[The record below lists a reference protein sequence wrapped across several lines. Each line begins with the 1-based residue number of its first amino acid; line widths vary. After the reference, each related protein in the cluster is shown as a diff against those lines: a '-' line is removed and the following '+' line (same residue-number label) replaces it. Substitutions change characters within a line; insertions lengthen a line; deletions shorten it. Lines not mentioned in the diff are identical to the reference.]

1 MMIKA
6 ACRVFLFAIALV
18 LPGLAAA
25 EDAPSSLT
33 APDQQAIR
41 AVIAAQLDA
50 FRHDDGA
57 TAFGFA
63 SPAIQQ
69 KFGDPGNF
77 MAMVKTG
84 YPQVYRP
91 KSVEFEDLS
100 VEDVGPVQ
108 NVRVVGPDGI
118 PVLMIYLMQK
128 QPDGSW
134 RINGV
139 YMTQA
144 PDQSV

>member
-1 MMIKA
+1 MRA
-6 ACRVFLFAIALV
+6 RF
-18 LPGLAAA
+18 LAALA
-25 EDAPSSLT
+25 ALALGGLFSVPALAGDSALAPADAT
-33 APDQQAIR
+33 AIR
-41 AVIAAQLDA
+41 QVIEDQIDA
-50 FRHDDGA
+50 FRHDDGV

-69 KFGDPGNF
+69 KFQNPNNF
-77 MAMVKTG
+77 MAMVRSG

-91 KSVEFEDLS
+91 RTVEFEELS
-100 VEDVGPVQ
+100 VEEMGPAQ
-108 NVRVVGPDGI
+108 NVLVVGPDGI

-139 YMTQA
+139 YMTRM
-144 PDQSV
+144 PDLSA

>member
-1 MMIKA
+1 M
-6 ACRVFLFAIALV
+6 RVLLTALV
-18 LPGLAAA
+18 LGWVLSAPLAARA
-25 EDAPSSLT
+25 GDESLAPADAN
-33 APDQQAIR
+33 AIHQ
-41 AVIAAQLDA
+41 VIERQIDA